1 MVQALQTS
9 PPFHDNEVDIDL
21 GEIGRTVSRQ
31 WRKVAIITA
40 LATVFA
46 VCYVLFARPQF
57 TVDGSLYLGDAQ
69 SGGNAA
75 QALSSGPNFL
85 SDFQSVSDV
94 ETQIELIQSKALLEQ
109 AILETGLNSPITRE
123 GTPQLNFWKWR
134 LFHGKAIAAFGP
146 NPGDI
151 EALFATFAAPVSQ
164 TATFTVV
171 VGDGGSYRII
181 EPQGWGF
188 AKKTVLT
195 GVLGQPASGGG
206 LSLLMK
212 PAIDGALPATGSRF
226 VLKVSP
232 VETVFTNL
240 SSSGAL
246 SVSAGGTVTEPTKVA
261 NIEFQWDN
269 PYTARRLVD
278 QLMRDFIA
286 TQLAWKT
293 ESASTMQNF
302 VANQLNNVRASLTN
316 ADQNLAK
323 YQSQTGIL
331 DVPENA
337 RSLIDRLS
345 NYEVQRTSALLQQ
358 AALRQLSTEIAHP
371 SKSLNP
377 YLVSQ
382 TNDPVLGLLAGQLAS
397 AETQL
402 QALSTQ
408 FTDNTTEVQIQAA
421 SVAKIEDSI
430 RTLVNNN
437 LAMANGNLAN
447 IDRLVAQFEAQIKT
461 MPSESLQVISL
472 TRASDVFGQL
482 YVLLMEKGEEAE
494 VAKAAT
500 IVNTRIVTPA
510 EIPLTATKP
519 KATTTVLLGM
529 LLGLFAGVAAVL
541 GQRALSGRFQSDDE
555 IRRLVPLPVYGFL
568 PLQSR
573 NEIATGI
580 FAIHQQ
586 TPFAEAF
593 RLLRSNL
600 YQSTISQSLRV
611 VAITSA
617 TIADGKTTVAANL
630 AKILAADGK
639 DVILVDGDLGRGSL
653 HEVLKINQAPGLTEW
668 LITGVQPKF
677 QKVAE
682 QRFVVLSAGV
692 APPNPSEL
700 LNVPRLSEII
710 EVLRASFDFV
720 IVDCPPLPAVSDSM
734 TLGRLADIILSVVR
748 VENTPR
754 RSFAM
759 HNETLGALDRRHGM
773 IINGVSGSSYG
784 YGYGYSEKFP
794 GLTMLEGGRV
804 GIEGIWRRFR

>member
-1 MVQALQTS
+1 VVQSLQTS
-9 PPFHDNEVDIDL
+9 PPFHENEVDIDL
-21 GEIGRTVSRQ
+21 GEISRTVKRQ
-31 WRKVAIITA
+31 WRKIAIITA

-46 VCYVLFARPQF
+46 VFYVLFARPQF

-109 AILETGLNSPITRE
+109 AILETGLNSPIVRE
-123 GTPQLNFWKWR
+123 NAPQLNFWKWR
-134 LFHGKAIAAFGP
+134 LFHGKAITAFGSS
-146 NPGDI
+146 PGDLD
-151 EALFATFAAPVSQ
+151 ALFATFAAPVSQ

-171 VGDGGSYRII
+171 VGDGGSYRVI
-181 EPQGWGF
+181 EPHGWGF
-188 AKKTVLT
+188 GQKTVLT

-212 PAIDGALPATGSRF
+212 PAIDGALPEAGTRF

-232 VETVFTNL
+232 VETVFTTL
-240 SSSGAL
+240 STSGAL

-261 NIEFQWDN
+261 NIEFQWNN
-269 PYTARRLVD
+269 PYTARRFVD

-302 VANQLNNVRASLTN
+302 VANQLSNVRASLTN
-316 ADQNLAK
+316 ADQSLAK

-337 RSLIDRLS
+337 KSLIDRLS
-345 NYEVQRTSALLQQ
+345 TYEVQRTTALLQQ
-358 AALRQLSTEIAHP
+358 AALRQLATEIAHP
-371 SKSLNP
+371 NKSLNP

-437 LAMANGNLAN
+437 LALANGNLAN
-447 IDRLVAQFEAQIKT
+447 IDRLIAQFEAQIKT

-510 EIPLTATKP
+510 EIPLTSTKP
-519 KATTTVLLGM
+519 KVTITVLIGVF
-529 LLGLFAGVAAVL
+529 LGLFAGIAAVL
-541 GQRALSGRFQSDDE
+541 GQRAVSGRFQSDDE
-555 IRRLVPLPVYGFL
+555 IRRLVSLPVYGLL
-568 PLQSR
+568 PMQSR
-573 NEIATGI
+573 TEVATGI
-580 FAIHQQ
+580 FSIHQQ
-586 TPFAEAF
+586 SPFAEAF

-600 YQSTISQSLRV
+600 YQSTVTQSSRV

-617 TIADGKTTVAANL
+617 TIADGKTTVASNL
-630 AKILAADGK
+630 AKILAVDGK

-653 HEVLKINQAPGLTEW
+653 HEVLKISQAPGLTEW

-677 QKVAE
+677 QTVAG
-682 QRFVVLSAGV
+682 QRFVVLPAGI

-700 LNVPRLSEII
+700 LNVPRLAEII

-720 IVDCPPLPAVSDSM
+720 IIDCPPLPAVSDSM
-734 TLGRLADIILSVVR
+734 TLGQLADIILSVVR
-748 VENTPR
+748 IENTPR
-754 RSFAM
+754 RGFAM

-784 YGYGYSEKFP
+784 YGEKLP
-794 GLTMLEGGRV
+794 KLTMLEGGKF
-804 GIEGIWRRFR
+804 GIEEIWKRFR

>member
-1 MVQALQTS
+1 VVQSLQTS
-9 PPFHDNEVDIDL
+9 PPFHENEVDIDL

-46 VCYVLFARPQF
+46 IFYVLFARPQF

-123 GTPQLNFWKWR
+123 GASQLNFWKWR
-134 LFHGKAIAAFGP
+134 LFHGKAITAFGP

-171 VGDGGSYRII
+171 VGDGGGYRVI

-188 AKKTVLT
+188 AQKTVLS

-212 PAIDGALPATGSRF
+212 PAIDGALPAAGSRF

-269 PYTARRLVD
+269 PYTARRFVD

-302 VANQLNNVRASLTN
+302 VANQLNNVHASLTN

-447 IDRLVAQFEAQIKT
+447 IDRLIAQFEAQIKT
-461 MPSESLQVISL
+461 MPSESLRVISL

-519 KATTTVLLGM
+519 KATTTVLFGM

-555 IRRLVPLPVYGFL
+555 IRRLVPLPVYGLL

-573 NEIATGI
+573 NEITTGI

-586 TPFAEAF
+586 SPFAEAF

-600 YQSTISQSLRV
+600 YQSTISQSSRV

-617 TIADGKTTVAANL
+617 TIADGKTTVASNL

-677 QKVAE
+677 QKVVGHN
-682 QRFVVLSAGV
+682 FVVLSAGV

-754 RSFAM
+754 RGFAM

-784 YGYGYSEKFP
+784 YGYGYNEKFP
-794 GLTMLEGGRV
+794 RLTMLEGGRF